1 MPVRY
6 DQWNNRTFNKQLQTI
21 DSVLEFVKYIQKQY
35 KLPETMVYVREM
47 LIEQLQT
54 IDSKN
59 NRKEKM
65 QARQGLSNVF

>member
-21 DSVLEFVKYIQKQY
+21 DSVVEFVKYIQKQY

-65 QARQGLSNVF
+65 QARQGISNVF

>member
-21 DSVLEFVKYIQKQY
+21 DSVVEFVKYIQKQY

-59 NRKEKM
+59 NRKEKI
-65 QARQGLSNVF
+65 QARQGTSNVF